1 MGPPTKIAP
10 MRLRIAHHLSLLL
23 AAAVV
28 LAVLAVGGVSLWNL
42 RNGFADYLRLR
53 DEEQLTRFVALLE
66 RRAAT
71 DPSMAWL
78 RGNREAQ
85 RAVLDELQGRPPRPR
100 PGPPNAPPDE
110 PPEGPP
116 DDDGATPPGR
126 PPPGLGRPPPPSTMD
141 RPGPRPGRGLGGE
154 LGDRLVVRD
163 AQGGWLA
170 GRPQPPHLP
179 RTVRAVRVNGAEVAL
194 VELTAGPGPEGIDA
208 RFLQRQSSSLLLTA
222 LATIVLTVLAAW
234 WVAGRWSRPLRQLQL
249 ATHRIAR
256 GEPGVRIAVPGTPGA
271 SRSGAVEIDELVSD
285 VNAMVVAL
293 ATLEDSRRQWI
304 AQISHE
310 LRTPLAVLRGEI
322 ESIEDGAR
330 QPTPAVMASLR
341 DEVAQLTRLVDDLHT
356 LAVADLGQK
365 PCHFTAG
372 DANAALVRMARRF
385 ETRAEQLGLTLTI
398 EPAAQA
404 IPAQW
409 DFGRVEQLLS
419 NLLENSLRYTH
430 APGRIRVRWRAQ
442 AGVLQLLVEDSAPG
456 VPDAQLDQ
464 LFDPLF
470 RVDAARSRTGQHGSG
485 LGLSIVRAIVRAH
498 RGQVQARPGELGG
511 LTMQVE
517 LPLQPQHLERRK
529 RSP

>member
-1 MGPPTKIAP
+1 
-10 MRLRIAHHLSLLL
+10 MRLRIAHQLSLLL

-53 DEEQLTRFVALLE
+53 DEEQLTRFVTLLE

-85 RAVLDELQGRPPRPR
+85 RAVLDELHGRPPRLRPAGP
-100 PGPPNAPPDE
+100 PGPDGPRRGAPDE
-110 PPEGPP
+110 E
-116 DDDGATPPGR
+116 DGEPPGRR
-126 PPPGLGRPPPPSTMD
+126 PPPGLGRPPPPRPEFD
-141 RPGPRPGRGLGGE
+141 RPGARPPPAIGGD
-154 LGDRLVVRD
+154 LGDRIVVRD
-163 AQGGWLA
+163 ARGEWLA
-170 GRPQPPHLP
+170 GRPQPPNLA
-179 RTVRAVRVNGAEVAL
+179 RTVRAVRVDGAEVAF
-194 VELTAGPGPEGIDA
+194 VELSAGPGPEGIDA
-208 RFLQRQSSSLLLTA
+208 GFLQRQSSSLLLTA

-256 GEPGVRIAVPGTPGA
+256 GEPGVRIAVPGSPGA

-310 LRTPLAVLRGEI
+310 LRTPLAVLRGEM

-341 DEVAQLTRLVDDLHT
+341 DEVAQLTRLVDDRHT
-356 LAVADLGQK
+356 MAVADLGLM
-365 PCHFTAG
+365 PCQFTAC
-372 DANAALVRMARRF
+372 DANAALTRMTHRF
-385 ETRAEQLGLTLTI
+385 DTRAAQLGLGLDI
-398 EPAAQA
+398 EPADQA
-404 IPAQW
+404 IAAQW

-419 NLLENSLRYTH
+419 NLLENSLRYTQ

-442 AGVLQLLVEDSAPG
+442 DGVLQLLVEDSAPG
-456 VPDAQLDQ
+456 VPAAQLDQ

-485 LGLSIVRAIVRAH
+485 LGLSIVRAIARAH
-498 RGQVQARPGELGG
+498 RGQVEARAGELGG

-529 RSP
+529 RNA